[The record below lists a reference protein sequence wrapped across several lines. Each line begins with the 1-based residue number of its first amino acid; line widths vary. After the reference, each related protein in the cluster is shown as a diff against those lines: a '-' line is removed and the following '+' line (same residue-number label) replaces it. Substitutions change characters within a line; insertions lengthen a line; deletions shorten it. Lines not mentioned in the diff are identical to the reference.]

1 MRLDAKAWLDH
12 LDAARTLA
20 LAGDAEGVHQVR
32 VCTRRLR
39 VWLGFKGHAALQ
51 EELRWLGHALALA
64 RDLDVF
70 GEVLTAAARKQLRVS
85 ALKMI
90 VDALASERWS
100 MLRQRLEHVR
110 APKKS
115 KAKRALR
122 KLEQKLKKRRAA
134 LPSND
139 GAALH
144 RLRRAL
150 RHVRYAREWLGVDT
164 AELATEQDRL
174 GAVCDLLALEG
185 FAQTHHAEVPVQL
198 SEGIARCFEL
208 LEEER

>member
-1 MRLDAKAWLDH
+1 MRLDAKAWLEH
-12 LDAARTLA
+12 LEGARTLA
-20 LAGDAEGVHQVR
+20 LAGDVEGVHQVR

-39 VWLGFKGHAALQ
+39 VWLGFKGHTALQ
-51 EELRWLGHALALA
+51 EELRWLGHALALS

-70 GEVLTAAARKQLRVS
+70 GEVLTAAAAKNLRVRAMELTVN
-85 ALKMI
+85 ALE
-90 VDALASERWS
+90 SERWS
-100 MLRQRLEHVR
+100 MLRQRLEQVR

-122 KLEQKLKKRRAA
+122 KLERRLKKRRAE
-134 LPSND
+134 LPGGD

-164 AELATEQDRL
+164 AELAGEQDQL
-174 GAVCDLLALEG
+174 GAVCDLLALDE
-185 FAQTHHAEVPVQL
+185 FAKSHHAEVPAQL
-198 SEGIARCFEL
+198 TRGIAKCFEL
-208 LEEER
+208 LETSR